1 MNASAAGRPP
11 ICAAIVTYFPASD
24 LTDGLKVLAAQVSE
38 IVIVDNG
45 SSAGLL
51 DAIQT
56 AADAVE
62 AKVIRLGA
70 NLGMGCALNVA
81 LDFAR
86 SRQCEWLATFDQD
99 SRATDDMLPKML
111 RVAHDSQHPDRVAL
125 IAPAY
130 VDRRSGINLDNPVH
144 QHKGPDSRVLYTAMT
159 SGNLVSVAAATAVGG
174 FDGDLFIDYVDHEF
188 CLRLRKHGYQ
198 ILEAQSAQ
206 LVHSLGDLTL
216 HRLMGRRV
224 LVTNHSVLR
233 RYYISRNRLIV
244 WRRYWKSEST
254 WVLHDM
260 RAFMIELVKI
270 LLFEQDRWPKIRMVW
285 RGLIDAARGVR
296 GPLRPAS

>member
-1 MNASAAGRPP
+1 MNASSSGRPR

-24 LTDGLKVLAAQVSE
+24 LADGLQALAAQVSE

-45 SSAGLL
+45 SSVELL
-51 DAIQT
+51 DAIQR

-62 AKVIRLGA
+62 AQVIRLGA
-70 NLGMGCALNVA
+70 NLGIACALNVA

-86 SRQCEWLATFDQD
+86 RRECEWLATFDQD
-99 SRATDDMLPKML
+99 SRVTAGMLQEML
-111 RVAHDSQHPDRVAL
+111 RVAHDSPHPERVAV
-125 IAPAY
+125 IAPAH
-130 VDRRSGINLDNPVH
+130 VDRRSGIHLDSGAG
-144 QHKGPDSRVLYTAMT
+144 QHIGPDSRVLYTTMT
-159 SGNLVSVAAATAVGG
+159 SGNLVCVGAASAVGG
-174 FDGDLFIDYVDHEF
+174 FDGALFIDYVDHEF

-198 ILEAQSAQ
+198 ILEAQSAK
-206 LVHSLGDLTL
+206 LAHSLGDITA

-244 WRRYWKSEST
+244 WRQYWKSENT
-254 WVLHDM
+254 WVLRDM
-260 RAFMIELVKI
+260 RAFMTELVKI
-270 LLFEQDRWPKIRMVW
+270 LLFERDRWPKIKMVF